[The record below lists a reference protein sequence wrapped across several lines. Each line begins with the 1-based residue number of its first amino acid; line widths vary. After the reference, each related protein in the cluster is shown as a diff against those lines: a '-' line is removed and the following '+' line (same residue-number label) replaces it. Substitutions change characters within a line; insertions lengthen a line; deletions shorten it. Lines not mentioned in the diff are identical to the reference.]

1 LTAAGR
7 RKPPMGSFAI
17 KRRTPRFASREN
29 SNAMHSG
36 RSHVTR
42 LLHIFLLLIVI
53 HQLVGSQF
61 MERPLPGED
70 PAWPFQFHAWIG
82 VAGVAAI
89 FLFWLWTLV
98 RHRSET
104 PVGRLV
110 PWFSA
115 AGYRNVLVDAQRIYQ
130 RLTGRRALEPDNADG
145 AFASAVHGLGLLVAS
160 VMAASGAAYFFFF
173 EGTSFGGIVLGLHK
187 LFANF
192 MWAYLIGHAGAAL
205 LHTLWGDDILSRMF
219 WLKRK
224 TSAIETS

>member
-1 LTAAGR
+1 MR
-7 RKPPMGSFAI
+7 S
-17 KRRTPRFASREN
+17 S
-29 SNAMHSG
+29 

-42 LLHIFLLLIVI
+42 LLHVFLLLIVI

-61 MERPLPGED
+61 MERPLPGDD

-89 FLFWLWTLV
+89 SFFWLWTLV

-115 AGYRNVLVDAQRIYQ
+115 AGYRNLLADVKRNYQ
-130 RLTGRRALEPDNADG
+130 RLTGGRALEPEDAHG
-145 AFASAVHGLGLLVAS
+145 ALASAVHGLGLLVAS
-160 VMAASGAAYFFFF
+160 IMAVSGAAYFFFF
-173 EGTSFGGIVLGLHK
+173 EGTPLGGIVLGLHK
-187 LFANF
+187 IFANF

-224 TSAIETS
+224 PSAIETS